1 MAHLFPQ
8 RSFDRTGIGVM
19 PVRSHALK
27 DTVGDCAC
35 GPEKGFCRSFV
46 TLLAQQDFDEVPI
59 AIYSAVEIG
68 IPRVTVKKTSLGDT
82 LLFCQRYSCPWRVS
96 TRGHW

>member
-1 MAHLFPQ
+1 
-8 RSFDRTGIGVM
+8 M

-82 LLFCQRYSCPWRVS
+82 PLFCQRYSCPWRFS